1 MPRGEIDRG
10 TKVVGMCKNLS
21 FTWPLLKQTAAE
33 WNEDRAPQL
42 GAALAFYTALS
53 LAPLLVLLLR
63 IAAAIFGDDQAARL
77 EIEHQTQSLM
87 GEEGAEAI
95 QAMIDNADD
104 SQGGLVATIL
114 SLVTLLFGASGV
126 FGQLQVSLNTIWEVE
141 PKPGRG
147 VWGFVRDRFLSFAMV
162 LGVAFLL
169 LVSLVVSA
177 GLTFATSYLQH
188 FLGESQF
195 LGGALNAIISTV
207 VISVLFALMF
217 KLLPDVKMAW
227 KDVWL
232 GAIVTAILFSLGKGA
247 IGMYLGHSAL
257 SSSYGVA
264 GSLVV
269 LLVWVYYSA
278 QILFFGAELTQVYA
292 NQYGSRILPSDNA
305 VPVTEEAR
313 AQAGIPRRDSRQASA
328 PDPFLRPPHTA

>member
-1 MPRGEIDRG
+1 M
-10 TKVVGMCKNLS
+10 S
-21 FTWPLLKQTAAE
+21 SAWPLLKQTVDE

-63 IAAAIFGDDQAARL
+63 IAAGLFGDDESARL
-77 EIEHQTQSLM
+77 EIERQTQSLI
-87 GEEGAEAI
+87 GREGAEAI
-95 QAMIDNADD
+95 QAMIDSADD
-104 SQGGLVATIL
+104 SKAGAAATIL
-114 SLVTLLFGASGV
+114 SLATLLFGASGV

-141 PKPGRG
+141 SKPGRG

-162 LGVAFLL
+162 MGVAFLL
-169 LVSLVVSA
+169 LVSLAISA
-177 GLTFATSYLQH
+177 GLSFASGYLNR
-188 FLGESQF
+188 FLGDVQI
-195 LGGALNAIISTV
+195 LNGILNAVVSTA

-264 GSLVV
+264 GSFVV

-292 NQYGSRILPSDNA
+292 NRYGSHIVPSENA
-305 VPVTEEAR
+305 VPVTDEAR
-313 AQAGIPRRDSRQASA
+313 AQTGIPRQDSRQA
-328 PDPFLRPPHTA
+328 PPPEPFVRRTFPA

>member
-1 MPRGEIDRG
+1 MSSP
-10 TKVVGMCKNLS
+10 LS
-21 FTWPLLKQTAAE
+21 STWSLLKQTVAE

-53 LAPLLVLLLR
+53 IAPLLVLLLR
-63 IAAAIFGDDQAARL
+63 IAAAIFGDDASARL
-77 EIEHQTQSLM
+77 EIEHQAQSLI
-87 GEEGAEAI
+87 GAQGTEAV
-95 QAMIDNADD
+95 QAMIDSADD
-104 SQGGLVATIL
+104 SKSGMVATVL
-114 SLVTLLFGASGV
+114 SLATLLFGASGV

-147 VWGFVRDRFLSFAMV
+147 VWGFVHDRFLSFAMV
-162 LGVAFLL
+162 MGVAFLL
-169 LVSLVVSA
+169 LVSLAISA
-177 GLTFATSYLQH
+177 GLSFASGYLNPFFGQA
-188 FLGESQF
+188 EVI
-195 LGGALNAIISTV
+195 GGIINAIVSTA
-207 VISVLFALMF
+207 VIAVLFALMF
-217 KLLPDVKMAW
+217 KLLPDVRMAW

-232 GAIVTAILFSLGKGA
+232 GAIVTAVLFGLGKGA

-264 GSLVV
+264 GSFVV

-292 NQYGSRILPSDNA
+292 NHYGCHIVPSENA

-313 AQAGIPRRDSRQASA
+313 EQAGIPRHNPAPSA
-328 PDPFLRPPHTA
+328 R